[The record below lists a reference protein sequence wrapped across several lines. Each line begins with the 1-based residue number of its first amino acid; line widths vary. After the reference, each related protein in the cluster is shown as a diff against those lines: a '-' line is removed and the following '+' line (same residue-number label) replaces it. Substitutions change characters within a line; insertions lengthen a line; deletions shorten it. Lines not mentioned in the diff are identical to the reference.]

1 MRLTR
6 GSFLYQRLASAFA
19 TRFGG
24 TAGLHI
30 ARAPGRV
37 NLIGE
42 HTDYNGLPVFPM
54 ALDREVAIAFRPRAD
69 RRVELHNL
77 EDRFGP
83 VAFEAGEEIPADTAG
98 AWGNYPRAAAQALW
112 REIGSLTGIEGVMGS
127 TVPVAAGLSSS
138 SALVV
143 ASAIALLEANGR
155 EIERKRLMGLLAD
168 GERYVGLQGGG
179 MDQAISLGGLA
190 GHALRIDFRP
200 LRFTPVPMPA
210 DWRFIVASTGI
221 EAAKAAGAREA
232 YNARVRECREALAR
246 FAGRFVAGG
255 PVGDFAELL
264 RRIAPD
270 EALALAPEALSG
282 TPLRRFRHVVSEGG
296 RVDEAQVAMERG
308 DLAVFGR
315 LMRASHASLRDDYEV
330 SSREL
335 DRLVGVAEGSGAAGA
350 RLTGAGFGGCIVA
363 LATRGQATAVQEALA
378 AVSPL
383 VLPAVPSDGASVIPW
398 R

>member
-1 MRLTR
+1 
-6 GSFLYQRLASAFA
+6 
-19 TRFGG
+19 
-24 TAGLHI
+24 
-30 ARAPGRV
+30 
-37 NLIGE
+37 
-42 HTDYNGLPVFPM
+42 M

-69 RRVELHNL
+69 RRVELCNL
-77 EDRFGP
+77 EERFAP
-83 VAFEAGEEIPADTAG
+83 VAFEAGEEIPADAAG

-200 LRFTPVPMPA
+200 LRLTPVPMPA

-246 FAGRFVAGG
+246 FAGRFVADGG
-255 PVGDFAELL
+255 PVNDYADLL
-264 RRIAPD
+264 RRVGADEVLARAPD
-270 EALALAPEALSG
+270 VLSG
-282 TPLRRFRHVVSEGG
+282 TPLQRFRHVVSEGR
-296 RVDEAQVAMERG
+296 RVDAAQAAMERG
-308 DLAVFGR
+308 DLAAFGG

-335 DRLVGVAEGSGAAGA
+335 DRLVGVAEGSGATGA

-363 LATRGQATAVQEALA
+363 LATRGQATAVQDALA

-383 VLPAVPSDGASVIPW
+383 VLPVVPSDGASVIPW

>member
-1 MRLTR
+1 M
-6 GSFLYQRLASAFA
+6 
-19 TRFGG
+19 
-24 TAGLHI
+24 
-30 ARAPGRV
+30 

-83 VAFEAGEEIPADTAG
+83 VTFEAGEEIPADAAG

-200 LRFTPVPMPA
+200 LRFTPVPMPV

-255 PVGDFAELL
+255 PVSDFAELL
-264 RRIAPD
+264 HRIAPD

-308 DLAVFGR
+308 DLAAFGG

-378 AVSPL
+378 AVSSL
-383 VLPAVPSDGASVIPW
+383 VLPVVPSDGASVIPW